1 LHDPLLHPRTPI
13 AVIRVQ
19 PPWLAGIAGVLVL
32 SAASVIACDRSES
45 TTSNEEASVPARE
58 EALPPGRWSAPR
70 DTANQLTRMQ
80 QQTIRELESLGY
92 LGETTTPVTARGV
105 TTHVRKQVDAAA
117 SFYLSGH
124 APEAVLIDIGGSELH
139 RWRYGLEDMLPKVP
153 GRARRV
159 HNYWRRAHLFENGD
173 ILGMFATNIKG
184 LFKLDKDSR
193 VIWVR
198 PDLFAHHD
206 LDVAASGDIYV
217 LTRKAHVVPR
227 FHEVQP
233 ILEDFITVL
242 GADGETKKS
251 ISLLEC
257 LENSE
262 WKDTWLEMKSEL
274 QEECRRY
281 WSRGRSSPRTEP
293 LPFCK
298 DPLHTNT
305 LEILDGRLETR
316 IPAFREG
323 NLLVSLL
330 SIHMIAV
337 VDLDRRQVVWLHSGD
352 YSWQHDPQ
360 VVGDGNLILFDNKGP
375 LRNRKAEGE
384 LWSSV
389 IEFDPLTS
397 KIAWRY
403 QGSSEQPLFSSCCGT
418 VQRLPNGN
426 TLITETNGG
435 RALEVSPAKRT
446 VWEFHNPHTAGENG
460 DYVAVLMDL
469 VRLPPSF
476 PLEWADA
483 SPPR

>member
-1 LHDPLLHPRTPI
+1 L
-13 AVIRVQ
+13 
-19 PPWLAGIAGVLVL
+19 LAGIASVFIL
-32 SAASVIACDRSES
+32 SAVFVTACERSKS
-45 TTSNEEASVPARE
+45 TTSDEEPRVTARE
-58 EALPPGRWSAPR
+58 DPLPPGRWYARPGTG
-70 DTANQLTRMQ
+70 DQLTRKQ
-80 QQTIRELESLGY
+80 KQTIRELESLGY
-92 LGETTTPVTARGV
+92 LGETTTLVTAKGV
-105 TTHVRKQVDAAA
+105 TTHVRNQVDAAA

-124 APEAVLIDIGGSELH
+124 APEAVLIDISGSELH
-139 RWRYGLEDMLPKVP
+139 RWRYGLEDMLPNVP
-153 GRARRV
+153 DRARRA

-184 LFKLDKDSR
+184 LFKIDKDSR
-193 VIWVR
+193 VIWAR

-206 LDVAASGDIYV
+206 LDVAANGDIYV

-227 FHEVQP
+227 FSKIQP

-242 GADGETKKS
+242 GADGKTKKS
-251 ISLLEC
+251 ISILES

-262 WKDTWLEMKSEL
+262 WKNTWLEKKNEL
-274 QEECRRY
+274 QERCQRY
-281 WSRGRSSPRTEP
+281 WSRGELSPRTEQ
-293 LPFCK
+293 LIFCR

-316 IPAFREG
+316 IPEFGEG
-323 NLLVSLL
+323 NLLVSFL

-337 VDLDRRQVVWLHSGD
+337 VNLERQQVVWLHSGD

-360 VVGDGNLILFDNKGP
+360 VVANGNVILFDNKGP
-375 LRNRKAEGE
+375 LRRQKARNR

-397 KIAWRY
+397 KTVWRY
-403 QGSSEQPLFSSCCGT
+403 QGSSKQPLFSSCCGT

-435 RALEVSPAKRT
+435 RALEVGPAKRT
-446 VWEFHNPHTAGENG
+446 VWEFHNPHTAGKNG

-469 VRLPPSF
+469 VRLAPNF
-476 PLEWADA
+476 PLGWANA
-483 SPPR
+483 SPP